1 MDRLANNYFMLL
13 LLAFIWGS
21 SFILMKKGL
30 VAFDSMQV
38 ASLRIIIAFIFLTPF
53 LPRAIKLLKRRHYLP
68 VLIAALIGNGMPA
81 FLFAEAQTKLDSALV
96 GILNSIVPLFTFFI
110 AFFFFRIK
118 VSKANFL
125 GIILGFL
132 GVLFLGFKVFPQQ
145 FELNKYVLLVV
156 LATFFYAISINVIK
170 RDLQELS
177 ASSITALAFLIIAP
191 FATII
196 IFQSRF
202 LYILE
207 THPYA
212 YQSLAY
218 IAILAIF
225 GTAIAVMIFNK
236 LLSSSSVLFTSS
248 ITYLIPIVAIF
259 WGIFDGEFITS
270 YHILGFVIILSGVYL
285 VNKPS
290 D

>member
-1 MDRLANNYFMLL
+1 MLL

-53 LPRAIKLLKRRHYLP
+53 LPIAIKLLKRRHYLP

-132 GVLFLGFKVFPQQ
+132 GVLFVIQPGFESFNIYYLIVLIGVLLITITTFIVNKYNHVTSNIGYFLYGGFFVHFISIPLFLMNPLKVTLLEFILISTAALFINSAMFFATTAFKVAQ
-145 FELNKYVLLVV
+145 KH
-156 LATFFYAISINVIK
+156 YASV
-170 RDLQELS
+170 
-177 ASSITALAFLIIAP
+177 F
-191 FATII
+191 
-196 IFQSRF
+196 
-202 LYILE
+202 
-207 THPYA
+207 
-212 YQSLAY
+212 SL
-218 IAILAIF
+218 
-225 GTAIAVMIFNK
+225 
-236 LLSSSSVLFTSS
+236 
-248 ITYLIPIVAIF
+248 
-259 WGIFDGEFITS
+259 
-270 YHILGFVIILSGVYL
+270 VYL
-285 VNKPS
+285 QVL
-290 D
+290 